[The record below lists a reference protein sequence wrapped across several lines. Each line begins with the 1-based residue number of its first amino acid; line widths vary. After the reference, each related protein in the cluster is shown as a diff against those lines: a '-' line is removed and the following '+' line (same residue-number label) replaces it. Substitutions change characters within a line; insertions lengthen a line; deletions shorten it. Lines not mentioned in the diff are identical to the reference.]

1 VELIYA
7 HWYTIVSDRYWY
19 RIPAYLN
26 YRGWKGNC
34 ALISDMPKLR
44 RLVYDV
50 TVAATWHQSFLW
62 TWANEIPLPMLLLMD
77 VDGRLVARR
86 PVGWWEF
93 CFNHPVVRCQILTY
107 AVCCSPSLPYCS
119 HIPPLPVL
127 CIGMRPVRQRWWAW
141 DWQPVLFSVRV
152 DRISIWIFCFNQH
165 ILISIC

>member
-1 VELIYA
+1 MHTGIPSCQTDIDIAYR
-7 HWYTIVSDRYWY
+7 HIWTIVDERATVLWY
-19 RIPAYLN
+19 PICLN
-26 YRGWKGNC
+26 CVVWFTTSQWLQPDTRAFC
-34 ALISDMPKLR
+34 ELE
-44 RLVYDV
+44 
-50 TVAATWHQSFLW
+50 
-62 TWANEIPLPMLLLMD
+62 EIPSPMLLLMD
-77 VDGRLVARR
+77 VDGRSVARR